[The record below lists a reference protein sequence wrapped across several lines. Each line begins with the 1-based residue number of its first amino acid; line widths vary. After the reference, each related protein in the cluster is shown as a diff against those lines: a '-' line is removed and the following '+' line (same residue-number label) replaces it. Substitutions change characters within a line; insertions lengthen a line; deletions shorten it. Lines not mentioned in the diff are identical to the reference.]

1 MENLDTPPWRLW
13 TLPATLALGLG
24 LWALASGAVAILAS
38 AGGSSITHPTSAV
51 NFSLSLVFDVAFVI
65 AALWFTVGQAGARA
79 ADFGYRRVPLVLAIA
94 AVALAGIVYYLVT
107 AAYASALDLHG
118 SDKLPT
124 NLGTVGAPV
133 FVCVV
138 APIAEELF
146 FRGYLFGTLRRMHVT
161 VAGRDVGVWIAAL
174 ITGVLFGIVHTGSA
188 SAQYLV
194 PLGLLGFVLCVVR
207 WRTGS
212 LYPCMALHCLNNALA
227 LGVNERHWS
236 APGVLALALGALAV
250 IAAITGPL
258 AQAELPGV
266 SHRLPD

>member
-1 MENLDTPPWRLW
+1 MQDLDIPPWRLW

-24 LWALASGAVAILAS
+24 LWVLASVAVAVLAK
-38 AGGSSITHPTSAV
+38 AGGTSVTHPTSAV
-51 NFSLSLVFDVAFVI
+51 NFAVSLTFDLAFVL
-65 AALWFTVGQAGARA
+65 AALWFTVRQAGARP
-79 ADFGYRRVPLVLAIA
+79 ADFGYRRVSPLLALA

-107 AAYASALDLHG
+107 AVYASALDLHG

-146 FRGYLFGTLRRMHVT
+146 FRGYLFGTLRRLHVT
-161 VAGRDVGVWIAAL
+161 LAGREVGVWVAAL
-174 ITGVLFGIVHTGSA
+174 LTGIVFGIVHTGSA
-188 SAQYLV
+188 SPQYLI
-194 PLGLLGFVLCVVR
+194 PLGLLGFVLCLVR

-212 LYPCMALHCLNNALA
+212 LYPCMVLHSLNNCLA

-236 APGVLALALGALAV
+236 AGGILVLAAGSLAV
-250 IAAITGPL
+250 IAALTGPF
-258 AQAELPGV
+258 AQGELPGV
-266 SHRLPD
+266 SHRSPD